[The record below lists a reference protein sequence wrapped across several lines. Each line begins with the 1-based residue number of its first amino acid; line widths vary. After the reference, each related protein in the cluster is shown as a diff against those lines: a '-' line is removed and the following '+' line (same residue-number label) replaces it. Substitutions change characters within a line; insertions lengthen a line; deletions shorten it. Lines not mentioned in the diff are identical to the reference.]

1 MIKLLVILFA
11 KIKYAKHIYEDDKHI
26 ISIDQISMELEI
38 LKAMCQ
44 IDGFGCFEGMQYH
57 LKNRPVEDLLLIINV
72 ISIFK
77 IRAVDPLLN
86 EHFFSIKSKM
96 LTLEVYL
103 KDSIIHFFAALEISQ
118 KTTQKT

>member
-26 ISIDQISMELEI
+26 ISIDQLEI

-44 IDGFGCFEGMQYH
+44 IDGFGCFEGVQYH

-103 KDSIIHFFAALEISQ
+103 KDSIIHFLAALEISQ